1 LETITE
7 HRVAR
12 MLHGGWAR
20 DATEMIEEVSGWP
33 SLDTV
38 RTENFKQVLAIRP
51 ALPSAVGL

>member
-1 LETITE
+1 
-7 HRVAR
+7 V
-12 MLHGGWAR
+12 LHGGLAR

-38 RTENFKQVLAIRP
+38 RTENFEQVLAIRP